1 MAKTSS
7 TFAIVVPA
15 TVALFVLAPA
25 DAQAQYLDP
34 GSGSIMVQA
43 IIAVVVG
50 LSATVKI
57 YWHRIAA
64 FMDRRAKAGTET
76 RR

>member
-1 MAKTSS
+1 MTKTSS
-7 TFAIVVPA
+7 TCAIVA
-15 TVALFVLAPA
+15 SAGMALFVLAPSNA
-25 DAQAQYLDP
+25 HAQYLDP

-50 LSATVKI
+50 VSATVKI

-64 FMDRRAKAGTET
+64 FMDRRSKAGMEN